1 MNIDESIAGES
12 AEELYESAPCG
23 YLSTL
28 PDGRIVRVNQTF
40 LKWTGYSR
48 DKLTAARF
56 VDLLNVP
63 GRIFHETHYAPLLEM
78 QGFAHEIA
86 FDVVCADGTILPVL
100 VNTSQ
105 TRDRSGTPTLRR
117 TTVFN
122 ATERRRY
129 ERELLE
135 ARRKAEKAASDLR
148 LLNDTLAER
157 VEAEVAERV
166 KAEEALRQAQKMEA
180 VGQLTGGIA
189 HDFNNLL
196 TIITGNLELLSRHLP
211 DDASRL
217 RRLAEAAMQGAHRAA
232 TLTQRLLAFSRRQ
245 PLDPKPVDPNKLV
258 ASITDMLR
266 RTLGET
272 VALETVLAGGL
283 WQTRVDG
290 NQLEN
295 ALVNLAVNARDAMPA
310 GGKLTIETANASLDD
325 AYVAG
330 VPEPVPAGQYVLLAV
345 SDTGSGMDKPT
356 LERVF
361 EPFFT
366 TKEPGRGTGLGLS
379 QVYGFVRQSGG
390 HVRIYSEVGHGTTV
404 KLYLPRLTG
413 TVEDA
418 GETGRPTMHAL
429 ARGEGETI
437 LVVEDEEE
445 LRAFSAEALREL
457 GYRVVEADDAR
468 NALRA
473 LDEAAPIELLFTDVV
488 LPGGVN
494 GRELADE
501 VVRRSPRTRVLF
513 TTGYTKN
520 AIVHHGRLDPGVH
533 LLGKPFTYGEL
544 ASKVRILLD
553 GAK

>member
-1 MNIDESIAGES
+1 
-12 AEELYESAPCG
+12 
-23 YLSTL
+23 
-28 PDGRIVRVNQTF
+28 
-40 LKWTGYSR
+40 
-48 DKLTAARF
+48 
-56 VDLLNVP
+56 
-63 GRIFHETHYAPLLEM
+63 M

-135 ARRKAEKAASDLR
+135 ARRRAEKAASDLR

-345 SDTGSGMDKPT
+345 SDTGTGMDKTT

-379 QVYGFVRQSGG
+379 QVYGFVRQSDG
-390 HVRIYSEVGHGTTV
+390 HVRIYSEIGHGTTV

-418 GETGRPTMHAL
+418 GETGRPTRHAL

-473 LDEAAPIELLFTDVV
+473 LDQVAPIELLFTDVV

-520 AIVHHGRLDPGVH
+520 AIVHHGRLDPGVQ
-533 LLGKPFTYGEL
+533 LLGKPFTYSEL
-544 ASKVRILLD
+544 ASKVRTLLD
-553 GAK
+553 GSK